1 MILVGSLVSAVRHRV
16 FIGGGIR
23 LFVIFVFIDKD
34 IIQGRAR
41 LLDAV
46 EAGCLHLFR
55 RESLLLCDLKRQR
68 HEPVQATLRCPSS
81 SIRSHRP

>member
-1 MILVGSLVSAVRHRV
+1 MILVVSLVSAVRHRV
-16 FIGGGIR
+16 LIGGGIR
-23 LFVIFVFIDKD
+23 LFVIFVFIDND

-46 EAGCLHLFR
+46 EGWMSSPFR

-81 SIRSHRP
+81 SIT